1 MGSGPADLVTGT
13 TGARAA
19 APPAVNTNGVVFWPV
34 AVVVLVAD
42 LLTKALAEAALGP
55 AGFPHRLF
63 GDAVRLNL
71 VYNPGAAFGLTLGP
85 YSRAIFLALTAVI
98 LRVLWSL
105 YKTTPDRHDR
115 RVFALALLVGGAGGE
130 RGRPGA
136 LSDGRGR
143 LPRHRV
149 RAAPVADV
157 QHRGRGGHHGRGAA
171 VRRVLARGAA
181 GMSGAV
187 SGREDDGRSLLPI
200 AAAIV
205 AGVVILDQ
213 YTKHLAVD
221 HLVRHVPRP
230 VMGEAV
236 RFTLTYNPGAAFGMH
251 LGEASRVVF
260 TLLTFVIL
268 GFLGRLYRSLPPA
281 ERALRLAIA
290 AVMGGAIGNLIDRFR
305 SPLGVVD
312 FIDVGVGDV
321 RFWTFNVADA
331 AVSVGAVLLV
341 LLLWRYEGR
350 VHAAAEAAGGA
361 AGESA

>member
-1 MGSGPADLVTGT
+1 
-13 TGARAA
+13 
-19 APPAVNTNGVVFWPV
+19 
-34 AVVVLVAD
+34 
-42 LLTKALAEAALGP
+42 
-55 AGFPHRLF
+55 
-63 GDAVRLNL
+63 
-71 VYNPGAAFGLTLGP
+71 
-85 YSRAIFLALTAVI
+85 
-98 LRVLWSL
+98 
-105 YKTTPDRHDR
+105 
-115 RVFALALLVGGAGGE
+115 
-130 RGRPGA
+130 
-136 LSDGRGR
+136 
-143 LPRHRV
+143 
-149 RAAPVADV
+149 
-157 QHRGRGGHHGRGAA
+157 
-171 VRRVLARGAA
+171 
-181 GMSGAV
+181 MSGTL
-187 SGREDDGRSLLPI
+187 SRGEDDARSLLPV

-205 AGVVILDQ
+205 AGVVLVDQ
-213 YTKHLAVD
+213 YTKHLAVE

-230 VMGEAV
+230 VVGEAV

-251 LGEASRVVF
+251 LGGASRVVF

-350 VHAAAEAAGGA
+350 VHAAATAAEAAGGA

>member
-1 MGSGPADLVTGT
+1 
-13 TGARAA
+13 
-19 APPAVNTNGVVFWPV
+19 
-34 AVVVLVAD
+34 
-42 LLTKALAEAALGP
+42 
-55 AGFPHRLF
+55 
-63 GDAVRLNL
+63 
-71 VYNPGAAFGLTLGP
+71 
-85 YSRAIFLALTAVI
+85 
-98 LRVLWSL
+98 
-105 YKTTPDRHDR
+105 
-115 RVFALALLVGGAGGE
+115 
-130 RGRPGA
+130 
-136 LSDGRGR
+136 
-143 LPRHRV
+143 
-149 RAAPVADV
+149 
-157 QHRGRGGHHGRGAA
+157 
-171 VRRVLARGAA
+171 
-181 GMSGAV
+181 
-187 SGREDDGRSLLPI
+187 
-200 AAAIV
+200 
-205 AGVVILDQ
+205 
-213 YTKHLAVD
+213 
-221 HLVRHVPRP
+221 
-230 VMGEAV
+230 V